1 MVFEP
6 SHRYIPI
13 ESTRDPIPLS
23 KLKIYT
29 HIAGNIIYHYWVG
42 GLEHELY
49 DFPYVG
55 NFIFPTDELIFF
67 RGVGLNHQLD

>member
-13 ESTRDPIPLS
+13 ESTRDPIPPS
-23 KLKIYT
+23 KLKFYT
-29 HIAGNIIYHYWVG
+29 HSREHHLSLLVG